1 MSALGPHSCAL
12 GPHPIDEQDAR
23 HLCNAS
29 FTSATIYY
37 PTVSDVLQLPSIVIV
52 GGWACGE
59 KAMAAWAPFY
69 ASHGIVA
76 MTIGTP
82 APWKDAPAA
91 RCKALL
97 DASLALQSE
106 HERSGSALQGRL
118 DVTRRAVQG
127 YSLGG
132 GGAELAALKDQTL
145 KCVIAL
151 VPDDGKQMRL
161 SSLHTLSFPEIV
173 PTSVPVLIICGEKD
187 DEASPKTNAWP
198 HYRQTGATKL
208 IFEVAG
214 GDHYLG
220 LGPAGGTKSELE
232 AGSDDTALCFNCMTV
247 YACWFTCP
255 HKYWCAPLPSVTMN
269 GPGGHAA
276 DHAPRGAIGGVA
288 LSWLRLFLL
297 GDENARSLL
306 VNRPDIASGFEH
318 SGVAGQMTMD
328 G

>member
-1 MSALGPHSCAL
+1 
-12 GPHPIDEQDAR
+12 
-23 HLCNAS
+23 
-29 FTSATIYY
+29 
-37 PTVSDVLQLPSIVIV
+37 
-52 GGWACGE
+52 
-59 KAMAAWAPFY
+59 
-69 ASHGIVA
+69 
-76 MTIGTP
+76 
-82 APWKDAPAA
+82 
-91 RCKALL
+91 
-97 DASLALQSE
+97 
-106 HERSGSALQGRL
+106 
-118 DVTRRAVQG
+118 
-127 YSLGG
+127 LGG

-161 SSLHTLSFPEIV
+161 SSLLTLSFPEVV

-232 AGSDDTALCFNCMTV
+232 AASEENALCFNFMIA
-247 YACWFTCP
+247 YACMFMCP
-255 HKYWCAPLPSVTMN
+255 NACWCGPCPYGTLNAPS
-269 GPGGHAA
+269 GHAT

-288 LSWLRLFLL
+288 LAWLRLFLL